1 MGFLAK
7 ISIAAF
13 IGANAKILFRLIV
26 SSAIIFIVN
35 LIYIKYEALLL
46 ATNPEKL
53 FIPLY
58 IYTAIVISL
67 IVWNLLS
74 FKWFSSFREAEKKLE
89 IANSFKNKPDDYDK
103 IKDVLLHPRLKRIRE
118 KIINK

>member
-1 MGFLAK
+1 MGIFTRLG
-7 ISIAAF
+7 IATF
-13 IGANAKILFRLIV
+13 IAANAKILFRLVV
-26 SSAIIFIVN
+26 SSAVIIVFN
-35 LIYIKYEALLL
+35 TLYSKYEALLL

-58 IYTAIVISL
+58 IFTAIVISL
-67 IVWNLLS
+67 IVWTLLS

-89 IANSFKNKPDDYDK
+89 ISNSFKNKPDDYDK